1 MAALACALLIPVTM
15 KCVLLSALL
24 YLSPA
29 GQLSDAEQLLKV
41 VSYDRN
47 LNARTPDGLR
57 LLILFA
63 PEIEASAFAAAA
75 FQKEVGALTRQRSE
89 LAPAATEML
98 PFAGEAELYRSLI
111 SKKISAVYV
120 SEGFGAALPEVV
132 RAAEDAGVMTLAGDP
147 EDVKRGLATGILH
160 QGDARKIVVNMS
172 AAERAGVDFDPAV
185 RQVAQRTGAGASEP
199 ERSALAEAL
208 SRYRNAIEQK
218 DMAAL
223 RSVWP
228 ALSDDEAKRV
238 EASMA
243 AVRSQ
248 QVFLA
253 LLRIEDQGGRFK
265 ARVRRSDH
273 LVTREGEKLVSGRLI
288 EIVFARSSDGGF
300 FIDSMG
306 SVEATR
312 ASGP

>member
-1 MAALACALLIPVTM
+1 MKSIFLA
-15 KCVLLSALL
+15 VLLTLPSDE
-24 YLSPA
+24 
-29 GQLSDAEQLLKV
+29 LSDAEQLLKV

-63 PEIEASAFAAAA
+63 PEVEASKNGAAA
-75 FQKEVGALTRQRSE
+75 FQKEVAALTRARSE
-89 LAPAATEML
+89 LAPASTEMV
-98 PFAGEAELYRSLI
+98 PFAGEIELRRVLVT
-111 SKKISAVYV
+111 KKISALYV
-120 SEGFGAALPEVV
+120 SEGFASALSEIV
-132 RAAEDAGVMTLAGDP
+132 RAAEDVGVMTLAGDSQ
-147 EDVKRGLATGILH
+147 DVERGLAVGILR

-172 AAERAGVDFDPAV
+172 AAERSGVDLDPAV
-185 RQVAQRTGAGASEP
+185 RQVAQRAGSGTPEP
-199 ERSALAEAL
+199 ERRGLTETL

-223 RSVWP
+223 RSLWP
-228 ALSDDEAKRV
+228 ALSDDEARKV

-253 LLRIEDQGGRFK
+253 LLRIEGEGARFK

-288 EIVFARSSDGGF
+288 EIVFTRASDGAWV
-300 FIDSMG
+300 IDSMG
-306 SVEATR
+306 SV
-312 ASGP
+312 

>member
-1 MAALACALLIPVTM
+1 VKSILVA
-15 KCVLLSALL
+15 VLLSLAP
-24 YLSPA
+24 SD
-29 GQLSDAEQLLKV
+29 GISDAERILKV

-47 LNARTPDGLR
+47 LQARTPDGLR
-57 LLILFA
+57 LLVLFA
-63 PEIEASAFAAAA
+63 PEVDTSRSGAAR
-75 FQKEVGALTRQRSE
+75 FHDEVAALTRGRGP
-89 LAPAATEML
+89 LAPAAIEML
-98 PFAGEAELYRSLI
+98 PFTNEAELYRDLVA
-111 SKKISAVYV
+111 KKISALYV
-120 SEGFGAALPEVV
+120 AEGLPLLELI
-132 RAAEDAGVMTLAGDP
+132 RAAEQAGVMTLAGSAP
-147 EDVKRGLATGILH
+147 DVERGLVAGILH
-160 QGDARKIVVNMS
+160 QGDARKIVVNMG
-172 AAERAGVDFDPAV
+172 AAERAGVDLDPAV
-185 RQVAQRTGAGASEP
+185 RQVAQRAGGGASEP
-199 ERSALAEAL
+199 ERRGLTETL
-208 SRYRNAIEQK
+208 TRYRDAIEKK

-253 LLRIEDQGGRFK
+253 LLRIEGQAGRFE

-288 EIVFARSSDGGF
+288 EIVFARSSDGGWL
-300 FIDSMG
+300 IDSMG
-306 SVEATR
+306 GVEATR

>member
-1 MAALACALLIPVTM
+1 MRSILFAALLLLTPPEEV
-15 KCVLLSALL
+15 
-24 YLSPA
+24 
-29 GQLSDAEQLLKV
+29 SDAEQMLKV

-63 PEIEASAFAAAA
+63 TEAEASKNRAAG
-75 FQKEVGALTRQRSE
+75 FQKEVAALTRGRSE
-89 LAPAATEML
+89 LAPAATEMA
-98 PFAGEAELYRSLI
+98 PFGGEAELRGFLV
-111 SKKISAVYV
+111 SKKISVVYV

-147 EDVKRGLATGILH
+147 QDVERGLAVGILR
-160 QGDARKIVVNMS
+160 QEGARKIVVNMG
-172 AAERAGVDFDPAV
+172 AAERSGVDLDPAV
-185 RQVAQRTGAGASEP
+185 RQVAQRAGGGASEP
-199 ERSALAEAL
+199 ERRSLAETL
-208 SRYRNAIEQK
+208 VRYRSAIEQK

-223 RSVWP
+223 RALWP

-238 EASMA
+238 EASMT

-253 LLRIEDQGGRFK
+253 LLRIEEAGGRLK

-288 EIVFARSSDGGF
+288 EIVFARSVDGAWL
-300 FIDSMG
+300 IDSMG
-306 SVEATR
+306 SV
-312 ASGP
+312 

>member
-1 MAALACALLIPVTM
+1 MESILLAVLALLPPTGAV
-15 KCVLLSALL
+15 
-24 YLSPA
+24 
-29 GQLSDAEQLLKV
+29 SDAEQLLKV

-47 LNARTPDGLR
+47 LAARTPDGLR

-63 PEIEASAFAAAA
+63 PGIEASRNGAAL
-75 FQKEVGALTRQRSE
+75 FQKEVATLTREPSE
-89 LAPAATEML
+89 LAPAATEMS
-98 PFAGEAELYRSLI
+98 PFASGADLYRDLV

-120 SEGFGAALPEVV
+120 AEGFGATLPEVV
-132 RAAEDAGVMTLAGDP
+132 GAAEDAGVMTLAGSA
-147 EDVKRGLATGILH
+147 EDVARGLVAGILR
-160 QGDARKIVVNMS
+160 QGDARKIVVNMG
-172 AAERAGVDFDPAV
+172 AAERSGVDLDPAV
-185 RQVAQRTGAGASEP
+185 RQVAQRAGSGASEP
-199 ERSALAEAL
+199 ERRSLTETL
-208 SRYRNAIEQK
+208 SRYRSAIEQK

-223 RSVWP
+223 RSLWP

-253 LLRIEDQGGRFK
+253 LLRIEDQSGRVK

-288 EIVFARSSDGGF
+288 EIVFARSADGVWL
-300 FIDSMG
+300 IDSMG
-306 SVEATR
+306 SV
-312 ASGP
+312 